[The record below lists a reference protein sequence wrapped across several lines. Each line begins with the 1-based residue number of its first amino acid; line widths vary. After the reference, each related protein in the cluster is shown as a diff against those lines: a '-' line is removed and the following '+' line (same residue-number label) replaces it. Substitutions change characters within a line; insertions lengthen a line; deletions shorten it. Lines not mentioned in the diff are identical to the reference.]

1 MRWQSGG
8 CIAIETLSFGRE
20 VRDLNQSPQIAMAR
34 AATTARN
41 VATAPAAVPIAVIQ
55 SVGPGAMTKT
65 KIMREPNSCPY
76 YHLMPDADQN
86 QPDDERQPADN
97 RGRVT
102 FLDPKNMTDEEIEDA
117 LAFINEGM
125 PES

>member
-1 MRWQSGG
+1 
-8 CIAIETLSFGRE
+8 
-20 VRDLNQSPQIAMAR
+20 
-34 AATTARN
+34 
-41 VATAPAAVPIAVIQ
+41 
-55 SVGPGAMTKT
+55 
-65 KIMREPNSCPY
+65 
-76 YHLMPDADQN
+76 MPDTETRQSDN
-86 QPDDERQPADN
+86 DPETVEKPHGRGFSPSPD